1 MNERQCLRVAFGMEN
16 DTTLI
21 DSHYGDSNF
30 FAIYEISDLLP
41 ALKGEAFKRKK
52 ITLIEKRYNK
62 AKGFKEDDNRHDDP
76 RKFKAVISQ
85 LLDIDVL
92 AAFRMGPNFLRIRD
106 KTNKVPFFTKTRD
119 LNLSLHRIVEN
130 FDELWNQ
137 VQTKKKEKNNG
148 IPES

>member
-1 MNERQCLRVAFGMEN
+1 MNERQCLRVAFEMKN
-16 DTTLI
+16 DTTLVN
-21 DSHYGDSNF
+21 SHYGDSNF
-30 FAIYEISDLLP
+30 FAIYEICKEGDIP
-41 ALKGEAFKRKK
+41 
-52 ITLIEKRYNK
+52 LIEKRYNK
-62 AKGFKEDDNRHDDP
+62 AKGFKEDDNRHGDL

-85 LLDIDVL
+85 LLDIDIL
-92 AAFRMGPNFLRIRD
+92 APFRMEPNFLRIRD

-119 LNLSLHRIVEN
+119 LNLSLHRIVEH

>member
-1 MNERQCLRVAFGMEN
+1 MNERQCLRVTFGMEN

-30 FAIYEISDLLP
+30 FAIYEIYKD
-41 ALKGEAFKRKK
+41 GD

-62 AKGFKEDDNRHDDP
+62 AKGFKEDDDRHGDP